1 MFAVPYGPIWTAIL
15 ASGQQMTM
23 ALDET
28 LRLKTARVVKA
39 FENPL
44 EKTRSPFWSA
54 TGVGAVLTHGIDTC
68 FITATPRSEI
78 LVWGEWLNSPLIPVR
93 CFTLQKK
100 YVVARQ

>member
-1 MFAVPYGPIWTAIL
+1 MFAVPNGPIWTAVL

-44 EKTRSPFWSA
+44 EKTRSPL
-54 TGVGAVLTHGIDTC
+54 VGNRCGC
-68 FITATPRSEI
+68 SSYPR
-78 LVWGEWLNSPLIPVR
+78 N
-93 CFTLQKK
+93 
-100 YVVARQ
+100 